1 MHFLH
6 LVVLRRRVKTLRKR
20 SFLHATSNK
29 LLLIISCRKMKQK
42 GQTKWPNSAILPGYL
57 DKNVTMK
64 IRPKYYCTTGI
75 SAF

>member
-1 MHFLH
+1 
-6 LVVLRRRVKTLRKR
+6 
-20 SFLHATSNK
+20 
-29 LLLIISCRKMKQK
+29 MKQK

-75 SAF
+75 SAFQKIIFAITI